1 MDLVDKVQEILN
13 KNHTH
18 DSDGYGLYF
27 SILGVD
33 EIEDSLKIVYSIRKI
48 SPYDE
53 TVHYKYFLLKQEY
66 VRISKINK
74 VMGEDIDIE
83 PFVLDALPQSKF
95 MNNSE
100 LVDYLQSNFKKDKK
114 VFNKFIKK

>member
-1 MDLVDKVQEILN
+1 
-13 KNHTH
+13 
-18 DSDGYGLYF
+18 
-27 SILGVD
+27 
-33 EIEDSLKIVYSIRKI
+33 
-48 SPYDE
+48 
-53 TVHYKYFLLKQEY
+53 
-66 VRISKINK
+66 
-74 VMGEDIDIE
+74 MGEDIDIE